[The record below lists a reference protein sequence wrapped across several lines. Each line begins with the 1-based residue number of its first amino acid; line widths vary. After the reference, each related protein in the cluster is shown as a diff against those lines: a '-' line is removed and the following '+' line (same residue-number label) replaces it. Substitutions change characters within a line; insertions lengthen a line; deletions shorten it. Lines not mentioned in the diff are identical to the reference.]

1 MVELTG
7 MRKIGGDAMTQML
20 EMPRVQ
26 TCTVTSCGYNHDG
39 CTAFAVTIGSAI
51 SAECDTYVEYGDK
64 GVSLKN
70 LYRLKQVLGVSA
82 DYILEGDETYISA
95 DEKKKRLSENI
106 MGSLSVCSVQQLNCM
121 EQIARLYVEGIVNKE

>member
-1 MVELTG
+1 MEFRELNKKEMGARIRARREALNMSRSELGKLLSVTG
-7 MRKIGGDAMTQML
+7 KFIAD
-20 EMPRVQ
+20 
-26 TCTVTSCGYNHDG
+26 
-39 CTAFAVTIGSAI
+39 I
-51 SAECDTYVEYGDK
+51 EYGDK

-70 LYRLKQVLGVSA
+70 LYRLKQILGVSA
-82 DYILEGDETYISA
+82 EGDETYISA

>member
-1 MVELTG
+1 MEFRELNKKEMGARIRARREALNMSRSELGKLLSVTG
-7 MRKIGGDAMTQML
+7 KFNADI
-20 EMPRVQ
+20 
-26 TCTVTSCGYNHDG
+26 
-39 CTAFAVTIGSAI
+39 
-51 SAECDTYVEYGDK
+51 EYGDK